1 MQQVESAPMERQ
13 DENTSAATGW
23 GFGWLWAAVGLAGGE
38 PEPEPEPQT
47 EAQLAA
53 AVEEGGSGSSGSR
66 ADDLTAAEQ
75 QRLPG
80 VGDKAAQTEQLLV
93 RLVGDWDV
101 SGNDD
106 ISGFLSLDEK
116 IEDGEPRTLVGELSL
131 GDASFEVYDVAAV
144 SLPSATVW
152 VSVATG
158 ELEHVYAEFEGR
170 LELRLPEADSGTR
183 LEISLVMDAPEGHS
197 GYHVAGDMSASQIR
211 LEWYGLEGVRAK

>member
-1 MQQVESAPMERQ
+1 MERQ
-13 DENTSAATGW
+13 DEKTSPATGW
-23 GFGWLWAAVGLAGGE
+23 GLGWLWAAVGLAGGEPE

-53 AVEEGGSGSSGSR
+53 AVEEGGGGSNGSS
-66 ADDLTAAEQ
+66 AEDLTTAGQ

-80 VGDKAAQTEQLLV
+80 TGDKAAQTEQLLV

-101 SGNDD
+101 SGSDD

-152 VSVATG
+152 VNVATG
-158 ELEHVYAEFEGR
+158 ELDHVFAEFEGR

-183 LEISLVMDAPEGHS
+183 LEINLVMDAPEGHS
-197 GYHVAGDMSASQIR
+197 EYHVAGDMAASQTR
-211 LEWYGLEGVRAK
+211 LEWYGLEGVRAQ